1 MFQPRIL
8 AIMTQKEHLAVFIN
22 NQSNKQG
29 LIKQLLEEVN
39 PPFGFDS
46 LKGLKGALFSK
57 LALDNFIEEE
67 VKHDRKLLTSSTS
80 QSLQSMSSGERKKAL
95 LNYLLET
102 KPNFL
107 ILDNPFDNLDRESQS
122 HLKEVLYNIS
132 DHVIII
138 QLISRSADLLP
149 FVTNYFRLELNDLFI
164 IKDLSLIEPKKNKV
178 FYRDVPQ
185 PLNQS
190 KYSHDH
196 LIRFKNV
203 SVLYEEKPILKNI
216 NWNIRTGE
224 FWELAGKNGS
234 GKTTLLAMVTG
245 DNPKAYGQDIFLFG
259 TKKGSGESVWD
270 IKKNIGYFTPAMV
283 DRFRGYHSL
292 ENMLISGLLDSI
304 GLYVKPSQAQLRVAG
319 EWLTLLDMEDKK
331 DCYFHD
337 LSLGQQRLI
346 MCVRAMIKHPL
357 LLILDEP
364 TAGLDDASAALVVAL
379 VNKMAEE
386 SQTTI
391 IFVSHRKEPE
401 LKPHF
406 VYQLELTPQGSV
418 GKVMDK

>member
-1 MFQPRIL
+1 
-8 AIMTQKEHLAVFIN
+8 MTKKQHFAVFIN
-22 NQSNKQG
+22 NQSNKLG
-29 LIKQLLEEVN
+29 LIKQLLEEAN
-39 PPFGFDS
+39 PPVGFES

-67 VKHDRKLLTSSTS
+67 VRHDLKLLTSSTS
-80 QSLQSMSSGERKKAL
+80 QSLQSMSSGERKKVL
-95 LNYLLET
+95 LNYILKTEPGFLL
-102 KPNFL
+102 
-107 ILDNPFDNLDRESQS
+107 LDNPFDNLDRESQS
-122 HLKEVLYNIS
+122 HLKAVLANIS

-149 FVTNYFRLELNDLFI
+149 FVTHYCRMELNELFI
-164 IKDLSLIEPKKNKV
+164 LEDLALIEPKKSKAFQRV
-178 FYRDVPQ
+178 VPQ
-185 PLNQS
+185 PLIKF
-190 KYSHDH
+190 KYSHDY

-203 SVLYEEKPILKNI
+203 SVHYEEKPILKNI
-216 NWNIRTGE
+216 NWNIRTEE

-234 GKTTLLAMVTG
+234 GKTTLLSMITG

-319 EWLTLLDMEDKK
+319 EWLALLDMEDKK

-379 VNKMAEE
+379 VNKMAAE

-406 VYQLELTPQGSV
+406 VYQLELTPEGSV
-418 GKVMDK
+418 GNVMGK

>member
-1 MFQPRIL
+1 MI
-8 AIMTQKEHLAVFIN
+8 QKQHWAVFID

-29 LIKQLLEEVN
+29 LIQQLLAEDK
-39 PPFGFDS
+39 PPRGLEY
-46 LKGLKGALFSK
+46 LKGLNGALFSK

-67 VKHDRKLLTSSTS
+67 VRHDQKLLTSSTS

-102 KPNFL
+102 KPNYL
-107 ILDNPFDNLDRESQS
+107 ILDNPFDNLDQDSQ
-122 HLKEVLYNIS
+122 KKIKGVLANIS
-132 DHVIII
+132 NHIVIV
-138 QLISRSADLLP
+138 QLISRSTDLLP
-149 FVTNYFRLELNDLFI
+149 FVKNYSRLDLNDFI
-164 IKDLSLIEPKKNKV
+164 VINDLSFIESKKSMA

-185 PLNQS
+185 PLNQF
-190 KYSHDH
+190 KYSHAH

-203 SVLYEEKPILKNI
+203 SVHYEEKPILKNI

-234 GKTTLLAMVTG
+234 GKTTLLSMITG
-245 DNPKAYGQDIFLFG
+245 DNPKAYGQDLFLFG
-259 TKKGSGESVWD
+259 TQKGSGESVWD
-270 IKKNIGYFTPAMV
+270 IKKNIGYFTPSMV

-304 GLYVKPSQAQLRVAG
+304 GLYVKPSQAQLRLAR
-319 EWLTLLDMEDKK
+319 EWLVLLNMEDKK
-331 DCYFHD
+331 DGYFHD

-346 MCVRAMIKHPL
+346 MCVRAMIKHPI

-379 VNKMAEE
+379 VNKMAAE

-391 IFVSHRKEPE
+391 VFVSHRKEAE
-401 LKPHF
+401 LKSHF
-406 VYQLELTPQGSV
+406 VYQLELTPEGSI
-418 GKVMDK
+418 GKVMGK

>member
-1 MFQPRIL
+1 MI
-8 AIMTQKEHLAVFIN
+8 QKQHWAVFID

-29 LIKQLLEEVN
+29 LIQQLLAEDK
-39 PPFGFDS
+39 PPRELEF
-46 LKGLKGALFSK
+46 LKGLNGALFSK

-67 VKHDRKLLTSSTS
+67 VRHDQKFLTNSTS

-95 LNYLLET
+95 LNYLLER
-102 KPNFL
+102 KPNYL
-107 ILDNPFDNLDRESQS
+107 ILDNPFDNLDQDS
-122 HLKEVLYNIS
+122 LKKIKVVLANIS
-132 DHVIII
+132 NHIVII

-149 FVTNYFRLELNDLFI
+149 FVKNYSRLNLNDFVVI
-164 IKDLSLIEPKKNKV
+164 NDLSFIEPEKNKV
-178 FYRDVPQ
+178 FHRDIPQ
-185 PLNQS
+185 PLNQFI
-190 KYSHDH
+190 YSQEH

-203 SVLYEEKPILKNI
+203 SVHYEGKAILKNI

-234 GKTTLLAMVTG
+234 GKTTLLSMITG
-245 DNPKAYGQDIFLFG
+245 DNPKAYGQDLFLFG
-259 TKKGSGESVWD
+259 TQKGSGESVWD

-304 GLYVKPSQAQLRVAG
+304 GLYVKPSQAQLRIAR
-319 EWLTLLDMEDKK
+319 EWLVLLEMEGKK
-331 DCYFHD
+331 DSYFHD

-346 MCVRAMIKHPL
+346 MCVRAMIKHPI

-364 TAGLDDASAALVVAL
+364 TAGLDDASAALLVAL
-379 VNKMAEE
+379 VNKMAAE

-391 IFVSHRKEPE
+391 VFVSHRKEPD
-401 LKPHF
+401 LKSHF
-406 VYQLELTPQGSV
+406 VYQLELTPEGSV
-418 GKVMDK
+418 GKVIDNKKYIT

>member
-1 MFQPRIL
+1 
-8 AIMTQKEHLAVFIN
+8 MTQIQHWAVFIT

-29 LIKQLLEEVN
+29 LIKQLLTEDKM
-39 PPFGFDS
+39 PPDLEA
-46 LKGLKGALFSK
+46 LKGLKGSLFSK

-67 VKHDRKLLTSSTS
+67 VRHDQKLLTPSTS
-80 QSLQSMSSGERKKAL
+80 QSLQTMSSGERKKAL
-95 LNYLLET
+95 LNYLLKT
-102 KPNFL
+102 KPDFL
-107 ILDNPFDNLDRESQS
+107 ILDNPFDNLDRDSQKQ
-122 HLKEVLYNIS
+122 LKIVLTKIS
-132 DHVIII
+132 SDIAII
-138 QLISRSADLLP
+138 QLISRSVDLLP
-149 FVTNYFRLELNDLFI
+149 FITNYARLDFNEFLVIN
-164 IKDLSLIEPKKNKV
+164 DLSLIEPKKRKV

-185 PLNQS
+185 ALQHFN
-190 KYSHDH
+190 YSHEY
-196 LIRFKNV
+196 LIRFKYV
-203 SVLYEEKPILKNI
+203 SVNYEEKPILKNI
-216 NWNIRTGE
+216 NWKIRTGE

-234 GKTTLLAMVTG
+234 GKTTLLSMITG

-259 TKKGSGESVWD
+259 SRKGSGESVWD

-304 GLYVKPSQAQLRVAG
+304 GLYIKPSEAQLRVAR
-319 EWLTLLDMEDKK
+319 EWLALVNMEDKK

-386 SQTTI
+386 SQTSI
-391 IFVSHRKEPE
+391 VFVSHRKEPE
-401 LKPHF
+401 LMAHF
-406 VYQLELTPQGSV
+406 IYQLELTPEGSV
-418 GKVMDK
+418 GKVVKN